1 MKKSF
6 IYIFSAFCFSCGINS
21 CSFLDENPVDRLVV
35 DNFYTSEKDAQ
46 AAVDATYQQLNSLYN
61 RLMYMMA
68 ELPTDMMKNG
78 LGMPNANLQDLEF
91 LRFNSQN
98 TFIKDMWKNCYSG
111 ISRANTAIVK
121 IPEIKMNESKKN
133 RLIADTSCSIL
144 FQPRSFLRRCSSN
157 LRLENRRRFK
167 RTT

>member
-78 LGMPNANLQDLEF
+78 LGMPNANLQDFSEYICKRYVEKL
-91 LRFNSQN
+91 
-98 TFIKDMWKNCYSG
+98 
-111 ISRANTAIVK
+111 
-121 IPEIKMNESKKN
+121 
-133 RLIADTSCSIL
+133 L
-144 FQPRSFLRRCSSN
+144 FRYF
-157 LRLENRRRFK
+157 
-167 RTT
+167 